1 MAGKLIE
8 TVSGLGGC
16 MLEAGTWLRGTR
28 TVKTQIEVIYGFI
41 DGKLANDYD
50 DRTVKYKETRIFCLL
65 GVANILFSV

>member
-28 TVKTQIEVIYGFI
+28 TVKTQIEVIYGFT
-41 DGKLANDYD
+41 DGKLANNY
-50 DRTVKYKETRIFCLL
+50 DRTGKYKETRIHCLL

>member
-28 TVKTQIEVIYGFI
+28 TVKTQIEVIFGFN
-41 DGKLANDYD
+41 DGK
-50 DRTVKYKETRIFCLL
+50 T
-65 GVANILFSV
+65 S

>member
-28 TVKTQIEVIYGFI
+28 TVKTQIEVIFGFA

-50 DRTVKYKETRIFCLL
+50 ITAHTKDV
-65 GVANILFSV
+65 NINGT